1 MDTDSIRQAAA
12 AKLDADRNERI
23 NAVTE
28 LAESARAL
36 SQARQE
42 LAAAE
47 QQHAQLYR
55 ASLRL
60 GWTESDIKGFGI
72 DAPAKSAG
80 GRPRKTKTAAPKTTP
95 GAAADHS
102 PHDGQ

>member
-1 MDTDSIRQAAA
+1 MNTDSIRQAAA

-28 LAESARAL
+28 LAESARTL

-42 LAAAE
+42 LASAE

-80 GRPRKTKTAAPKTTP
+80 GRPRKLKTGAPKATP
-95 GAAADHS
+95 GAAPEHS
-102 PHDGQ
+102 TTEGQ